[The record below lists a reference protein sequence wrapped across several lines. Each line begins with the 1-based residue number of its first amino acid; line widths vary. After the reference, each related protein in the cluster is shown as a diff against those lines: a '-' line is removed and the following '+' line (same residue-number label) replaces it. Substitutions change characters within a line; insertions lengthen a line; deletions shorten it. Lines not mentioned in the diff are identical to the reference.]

1 MDRHE
6 PLWRILEPLYD
17 SLYDSGQLV
26 EFSQRLATATDS
38 HIAAVMAHDAGGTGG
53 RLDLLLGAD
62 PAFVQRY
69 EQEIA
74 SENVWMQHGDAIL
87 RTGAVCDS
95 DTVVPRGLLRRT
107 RYYQDYL
114 RLSEIEQSVALC
126 AYRDRSTVVVATMS
140 RSGRLPPYSAQD
152 MALFRQVAPH
162 WVNVYALHRR
172 LAETEALAQS
182 LGSMLDRL
190 SDAAFLLEADGRVIH
205 CNAGAQRLLADG
217 ALHCRGGALTCRD
230 QANGQQLRT
239 LLLRCANPA
248 SAQGGPCRGLLRHA
262 DGTAALALSAYRL
275 PSARQRA
282 RLLLFVSHLQP
293 ATDLQSRLRQLFQLT
308 PAEAA
313 LAQALYV
320 CADLGDAAQRC
331 GITST
336 TARTRMKAIYAKT
349 GEAGQ
354 VALMRLL
361 AGLAHAFEREGARA
375 TPAIAGD
382 GRDAR
387 R

>member
-1 MDRHE
+1 M
-6 PLWRILEPLYD
+6 YD
-17 SLYDSGQLV
+17 SLHDSGQLA

-38 HIAAVMAHDAGGTGG
+38 HIAAVMTHDASGSGG

-62 PAFVQRY
+62 PAFVRRY

-74 SENVWMQHGDAIL
+74 AENVWMQHGDAIL

-95 DTVVPRGLLRRT
+95 DTVVPRSLLRRT

-126 AYRDRSTVVVATMS
+126 AYRDRTTVVVATMS

-172 LAETEALAQS
+172 LAETEARAHALDA
-182 LGSMLDRL
+182 MLDRL
-190 SDAAFLLEADGRVIH
+190 SGAAFLLEADGRVVH
-205 CNAGAQRLLADG
+205 SNAAALRLLEDG
-217 ALHCRGGALTCRD
+217 ALHCRGGMLACRHD
-230 QANGQQLRT
+230 TNGQQLRT
-239 LLLRCANPA
+239 LLLRCAHHA
-248 SAQGGPCRGLLRHA
+248 SADNGTCQGLLRHA
-262 DGTAALALSAYRL
+262 DGTAALALSAHRL
-275 PSARQRA
+275 PSAQQRA
-282 RLLLFVSHLQP
+282 RVLLCVRNLRP
-293 ATDLQSRLRQLFQLT
+293 AADLQARLRQLFHLT

-313 LAQALYV
+313 LAQALYL
-320 CADLGDAAQRC
+320 CADLGDAARQC
-331 GITST
+331 NITSV
-336 TARTRMKAIYAKT
+336 TARTRMKAVYAKT

-361 AGLAHAFEREGARA
+361 AGLAQTFEMERGQA
-375 TPAIAGD
+375 TPPLAN
-382 GRDAR
+382 R
-387 R
+387 RESSRN

>member
-6 PLWRILEPLYD
+6 PLWRLLEPLYD

-38 HIAAVMAHDAGGTGG
+38 HIAAVMTHDAGGNGG

-62 PAFVQRY
+62 PDFVRRY

-74 SENVWMQHGDAIL
+74 SENVWMQHGDAVL

-126 AYRDRSTVVVATMS
+126 AYRDRDTVVVATMS
-140 RSGRLPPYSAQD
+140 RSGRLPPYSVQD

-172 LAETEALAQS
+172 LAETEARAQS
-182 LGSMLDRL
+182 LDAMLDRL
-190 SDAAFLLEADGRVIH
+190 SSAAFLLEADGRVIH
-205 CNAGAQRLLADG
+205 GNAAAHRLQAEG
-217 ALHCRGGALTCRD
+217 ALQCRGGALACRD
-230 QANGQQLRT
+230 QTNGQQLRT

-248 SAQGGPCRGLLRHA
+248 SADGRPCQGLLRHA
-262 DGTAALALSAYRL
+262 DGTAALALSAHRL

-282 RLLLFVSHLQP
+282 RVLLFVSDLQP
-293 ATDLQSRLRQLFQLT
+293 ATDLRSRLRQLFQLT
-308 PAEAA
+308 PAEAT

-320 CADLGDAAQRC
+320 YADLNDAAQRC
-331 GITST
+331 GITAA

-361 AGLAHAFEREGARA
+361 AGLAHAFEKEGAR
-375 TPAIAGD
+375 TMPTIAHENRGK
-382 GRDAR
+382 
-387 R
+387 